1 MWEKW
6 VLRAMGGWATE
17 NNWELL
23 QRAKSGVRPRTAA
36 PVFIR
41 PYPYASQKKTVHQY
55 LLDIKEESYSD
66 DINICTALFNPVF
79 SVTDVNYCLFFY
91 DRGEGWAG
99 GGSAV
104 LIICFIYL
112 CLQEGAVLCFYC
124 FYF

>member
-6 VLRAMGGWATE
+6 VLCAMGGWATE

-91 DRGEGWAG
+91 DRGDGWAG
-99 GGSAV
+99 GGGKGN
-104 LIICFIYL
+104 LLF
-112 CLQEGAVLCFYC
+112 
-124 FYF
+124 